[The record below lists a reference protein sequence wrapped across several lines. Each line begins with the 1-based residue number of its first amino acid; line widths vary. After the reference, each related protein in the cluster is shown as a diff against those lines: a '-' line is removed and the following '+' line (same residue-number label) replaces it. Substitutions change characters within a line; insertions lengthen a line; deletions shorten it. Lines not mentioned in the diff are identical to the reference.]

1 MFSGKTLDMDDINIS
16 ADRLIQEKGNLCIF
30 QVYFILKVMTE
41 NKFKRR
47 GEFSQIKMF
56 NQNLV
61 KNQDMLHT
69 WTLNLVCEL

>member
-47 GEFSQIKMF
+47 GEFSQIEMF

-69 WTLNLVCEL
+69 